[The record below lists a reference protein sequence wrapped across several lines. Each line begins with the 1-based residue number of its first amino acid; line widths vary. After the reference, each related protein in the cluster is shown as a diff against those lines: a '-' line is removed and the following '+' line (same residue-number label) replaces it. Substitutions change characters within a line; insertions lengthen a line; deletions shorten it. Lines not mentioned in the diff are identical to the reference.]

1 MMNIFKDKN
10 RNEVYGTEL
19 DFRGCVGIKTKISY
33 FLFKYIVIACGC
45 VGMTEMVISSF
56 GISIDRSSVYFPALL
71 LLLLLPLFEYIWVRV
86 PAYVVLVTYI
96 SGQYYNNK
104 LILKNAVKGIVNIA
118 YPVIC
123 TAFDFP
129 KTDGF
134 DIASAN
140 GSPEISMLAALC
152 FLVLMVIVAV
162 LVRYRAAIITAILCF
177 LVVCICTFM
186 GADVSVL
193 AYIPTLVCV
202 VGTFMLKKGRGK
214 INIFSRKYNKKIKIT
229 NIGYELTL
237 PLAVC
242 IFALVFMFS
251 GNVISNDLYK
261 AKTQT
266 TDFEKT
272 MKRTVTDVASIWFS
286 DYKDNQQAANAN
298 GGQLSFFTSLE
309 MTDETVMRLKLVPFT
324 KDSIFLRS
332 YIGSLYEYN
341 ENKWE
346 HIPEETEY
354 TNAAQ
359 QELKES
365 EDEGDKVEI
374 TLYGEMNKPF
384 DSYGSVSDSIE
395 YKSDDDF
402 DYVVDGTRSYELEI
416 YDKSYANDGYK
427 AFVYDKYLQLS
438 PENRTVIDKI
448 VSEKNLT
455 KENLL
460 PELNDYF
467 KSNFDFEY
475 STEVTPFGKDYVNTF
490 LTETKTGNFVH
501 FATAATLIYRSF
513 GIPARYVT
521 GYKIPYELVM
531 SSKDDGAEATLTDR
545 SIYPKIKNV
554 NVTNENLYAWVEIYD
569 DKKGWVP
576 CDVCGDIYEE
586 LVNESNNVENENTE
600 KNQIKEKKPK
610 KALFKSYFE
619 TAYSS
624 EKTEEKKASVKAF
637 AHSALKVPAKVIALA
652 FAAVLLL
659 YLLYKLITM
668 LKFAFSSNNKR
679 AETIFKALE
688 KKTGVNG
695 GIRAVSEELAKFG
708 FDEEDKKRLTE
719 VMQKAMFSKDGASNK
734 DIKIII
740 RLYKKAK
747 TVCKKRKYCK

>member
-1 MMNIFKDKN
+1 M
-10 RNEVYGTEL
+10 
-19 DFRGCVGIKTKISY
+19 
-33 FLFKYIVIACGC
+33 
-45 VGMTEMVISSF
+45 
-56 GISIDRSSVYFPALL
+56 
-71 LLLLLPLFEYIWVRV
+71 
-86 PAYVVLVTYI
+86 
-96 SGQYYNNK
+96 
-104 LILKNAVKGIVNIA
+104 
-118 YPVIC
+118 
-123 TAFDFP
+123 
-129 KTDGF
+129 
-134 DIASAN
+134 
-140 GSPEISMLAALC
+140 
-152 FLVLMVIVAV
+152 
-162 LVRYRAAIITAILCF
+162 
-177 LVVCICTFM
+177 
-186 GADVSVL
+186 
-193 AYIPTLVCV
+193 
-202 VGTFMLKKGRGK
+202 
-214 INIFSRKYNKKIKIT
+214 
-229 NIGYELTL
+229 L

-261 AKTQT
+261 ANTQT
-266 TDFEKT
+266 TNAEKT

-286 DYKDNQQAANAN
+286 DYKNNQQAANAN

-309 MTDETVMRLKLVPFT
+309 ITDATVMRLKLVPFT
-324 KDSIFLRS
+324 EDSIFLRA

-359 QELKES
+359 QALKES

-374 TLYGEMNKPF
+374 TLCGEMNRPF

-402 DYVVDGTRSYELEI
+402 DYVDEGTRNYELEI
-416 YDKSYANDGYK
+416 YNKSYANDEYK

-438 PENRTVIDKI
+438 DENRVVIDKI
-448 VSEKNLT
+448 VSEKNIT

-467 KSNFDFEY
+467 KSDFDFEY

-521 GYKIPYELVM
+521 GYRIPYELVM
-531 SSKDDGAEATLTDR
+531 SSDDDGAEATLTDR

-569 DKKGWVP
+569 DNKGWVP

-586 LVNESNNVENENTE
+586 LVNESTDVEENENKD
-600 KNQIKEKKPK
+600 KNSTSEKKHK
-610 KALFKSYFE
+610 KELFKSYFE
-619 TAYSS
+619 TAYTS
-624 EKTEEKKASVKAF
+624 EKTEKGKDSVKAF
-637 AHSALKVPAKVIALA
+637 VHSALKVLAKVIA
-652 FAAVLLL
+652 FALGAVLLL
-659 YLLYKLITM
+659 YLLYKLITI
-668 LKFAFSSNNKR
+668 LKFALSSNNKK
-679 AETIFKALE
+679 AEAIFKALE

-708 FDEEDKKRLTE
+708 FDEEDKNKLTE
-719 VMQKAMFSKDGASNK
+719 VMQKAMFSKDGASTE
-734 DIKIII
+734 DIEIII

-747 TVCKKRKYCK
+747 TVYKKRKYCK